1 MTQIVSTINDLP
13 RTGRTTSNDHFVM
26 SKLTLY
32 GVPLSQPFR
41 SVAWTLLQKRVR
53 FQVQLVVPGSP
64 HKKTG
69 STGED
74 FRALTGGRTTQVPV
88 LRDDDDN
95 NNEDSSSSFVVHE
108 SPAILTYLCQKYGWA
123 DLYPAHD
130 LRQKTSVDMYLHW
143 HHEGTRCLSRL
154 IQPALRP
161 DLSSHPH
168 HPTRDELHEQSRAM
182 LGRLD
187 GAWLSRDGYLASTS
201 HPTIADIL
209 CYGEVSQ
216 VAMLGAA
223 SLDGYPN
230 LAAWTARMKEVEFHD
245 EVHVALTNLGDV
257 VAESDVPMM
266 KRLGGA
272 TKAGLQALAAAQAQY
287 AQ

>member
-1 MTQIVSTINDLP
+1 
-13 RTGRTTSNDHFVM
+13 M

-41 SVAWTLLQKRVR
+41 SVAWALLQKRVR

-64 HKKTG
+64 HKKSG
-69 STGED
+69 SRGED

-88 LRDDDDN
+88 LCDDDGDG
-95 NNEDSSSSFVVHE
+95 SFVVHE
-108 SPAILTYLCQKYGWA
+108 SPAILAYLSEKYGWK
-123 DLYPAHD
+123 DLHPAHD

-161 DLSSHPH
+161 DLAAHPH
-168 HPTRDELHEQSRAM
+168 QHPTKEELHEQARAM

-187 GAWLSRDGYLASTS
+187 GAWLSHSAYLAGTS

-209 CYGEVSQ
+209 CYGEVAQ
-216 VAMLGAA
+216 VVMLGAA
-223 SLDGYPN
+223 SLKDYPN
-230 LAAWTARMKEVEFHD
+230 LATWTTRMRELEFHD
-245 EVHVALTNLGDV
+245 EAHVALTTLGDV

-272 TKAGLQALAAAQAQY
+272 TKAGLQALDAAQARY
-287 AQ
+287 S

>member
-1 MTQIVSTINDLP
+1 
-13 RTGRTTSNDHFVM
+13 M

-41 SVAWTLLQKRVR
+41 SVAWALLQKRVR

-88 LRDDDDN
+88 LRDDDSG
-95 NNEDSSSSFVVHE
+95 NEGSIVVHE
-108 SPAILTYLCQKYGWA
+108 SPAILTYLCQKYGWT

-130 LRQKTSVDMYLHW
+130 LRQKTSVDTYTHW

-161 DLSSHPH
+161 DLAAALPH
-168 HPTRDELHEQSRAM
+168 HPTREELHEQARAM

-187 GAWLSRDGYLASTS
+187 GAWLSQQAFLAGTS

-209 CYGEVSQ
+209 CYGEVAQ
-216 VAMLGAA
+216 VVMLGAA

-230 LAAWTARMKEVEFHD
+230 LAAWSHRMKDLEFHD
-245 EVHVALTNLGDV
+245 EVHVALATLGDV

-272 TKAGLQALAAAQAQY
+272 TKAGLQALDTAQKRY
-287 AQ
+287 A